1 MYLKKLICFIFGSVI
16 GLLAEDG
23 LAKLLCKEEPK
34 KESEDEEKTE
44 ERMSVD
50 TYYLD

>member
-1 MYLKKLICFIFGSVI
+1 MYLKKLICFIFGSVV

-23 LAKLLCKEEPK
+23 LAKLLCKEEP
-34 KESEDEEKTE
+34 EDEEKAE
-44 ERMSVD
+44 EKMTVD